1 MSILTDL
8 TEVLEARKDQDPEGS
23 YVASLYSAGTNKI
36 LEKIGEEATEVVI
49 AAKDAEAGALPK
61 DELIKEMA
69 DLWFHCLVL
78 LAHQGMSADDV
89 LAELAQRFGISG
101 HVEKANRER

>member
-8 TEVLEARKDQDPEGS
+8 TEVLEARKNQDPEGS

-36 LEKIGEEATEVVI
+36 LEKIGEEAAEVII
-49 AAKDAEAGALPK
+49 ASKDAETQAARK
-61 DELIKEMA
+61 DDLIKEMA

-101 HVEKANRER
+101 HVEKANREP